1 MTGAE
6 KYVSLNERVFDQRKG
21 AYVVKNNVTQG
32 MFDVVVT
39 EAPPTDTV
47 REQNMNLLI
56 EWAKKAPPEMTPHI
70 MLIAMDLSGLPNKDM
85 LMEKLK
91 EIVGVRPGD
100 EDLSEEE
107 RKQRII
113 QTLEQHQKQA
123 QEEAA
128 FEQQLKGFALEKAQL
143 ENDLLRAQID
153 SVRNGDPVDL
163 MRVKVAKA
171 EADIKGSR
179 WAPTLR
185 TGQSS
190 DRRSRCGITS
200 RGLSGKRKERRQH
213 ERHEHQRRTVHRRPG
228 PGDSGRCQGDRRG
241 GGGEGGREGQATGGT
256 EG

>member
-1 MTGAE
+1 MLGLLQVAEIQGQWTGERVLRVTDRMTGAE

-32 MFDVVVT
+32 MFDIVVT

-113 QTLEQHQKQA
+113 QTLEQHQQQA
-123 QEEAA
+123 QEEAG
-128 FEQQLKGFALEKAQL
+128 FQQQLKGFALEKAQL

-153 SVRNGDPVDL
+153 SVRNGDPVDI
-163 MRVKVAKA
+163 MKVKVAKA
-171 EADIKGSR
+171 KADIDGFKVGAEVADRARQRQAEQVRDYQQGLAKGEKG
-179 WAPTLR
+179 A
-185 TGQSS
+185 
-190 DRRSRCGITS
+190 
-200 RGLSGKRKERRQH
+200 
-213 ERHEHQRRTVHRRPG
+213 
-228 PGDSGRCQGDRRG
+228 
-241 GGGEGGREGQATGGT
+241 ATA
-256 EG
+256 